1 MIDVMRQNTFKIM
14 DAQRAR
20 GVETEGN
27 IFVRAKAFVP
37 IIIPLVVNAMLE
49 VGERALTLESKALS
63 VKCQKTIM
71 IPATRNGY
79 EKRALAVT
87 AVIVVCA
94 IGGTILWLRR

>member
-1 MIDVMRQNTFKIM
+1 MPCWKW
-14 DAQRAR
+14 
-20 GVETEGN
+20 GEGPDFGIQG
-27 IFVRAKAFVP
+27 IFGK
-37 IIIPLVVNAMLE
+37 M
-49 VGERALTLESKALS
+49 
-63 VKCQKTIM
+63 QKTIM